1 MIGVINI
8 GNTNNQCAIFDRFHL
23 KKEEKIDN
31 PFEIKEFFKDVDSI
45 LMISVVPNREELIRD
60 IIQIPIIEFPDELI
74 DLDYK
79 SQAGQDRLANGLA
92 AKEIIGLPVIVVDC
106 GSAITIDL
114 FTEPRKLKDGYIV
127 RFEGGA
133 ILPGLYWYFS
143 SLDKGESLPQIKPR
157 LQKKIGKTTSGCL
170 KFGAYGALV
179 GGIEK
184 ILHKLD
190 YNNKKLIFT
199 GGDGKIFMKYFKDAV
214 YESYLTIKGGI
225 IAYYEKYL

>member
-31 PFEIKEFFKDVDSI
+31 PFEIKEFFKDVDNI

-60 IIQIPIIEFPDELI
+60 IVQIPIINFPRELI

-79 SQAGQDRLANGLA
+79 SHAGQDRLANGLA
-92 AKEIIGLPVIVVDC
+92 AKEITGLPVVVVDC

-114 FTEPRKLKDGYIV
+114 FIEPRKLKNKYIV

-143 SLDKGESLPQIKPR
+143 SLDKGESLPRIQPR
-157 LQKKIGKTTSGCL
+157 LQRKIGKTTSGCL

-179 GGIEK
+179 GGIKK
-184 ILHKLD
+184 ILNELN
-190 YNNKKLIFT
+190 YNSKRLIFT
-199 GGDGKIFMKYFKDAV
+199 GGDGKIFIKYFTDAV
-214 YESYLTIKGGI
+214 YEPYLTIKGGI
-225 IAYYEKYL
+225 IAYHEKSL